1 MEIIQTLL
9 VVFLLLGGVFFFSV
23 GTLGL
28 LRLPDVFT
36 RLHATTKSDTLGTGL
51 ILLAAMV
58 YLGIDIVVI
67 KVFLILMFIWIT
79 NPTAAHII
87 SKAVYDKEIL
97 EKKERSE
104 DA

>member
-58 YLGIDIVVI
+58 YLGIDIVVV

-87 SKAVYDKEIL
+87 SKAVFDKEIL